1 MLLHLLPLLLF
12 LQLVHLLLVIT
23 VQRYLDWEDGV
34 LVVAVPLH
42 AVAVQVAGVFHS
54 DELFL
59 LQFCDVFHDSG
70 HREMHR
76 SSQIYKDMASL
87 DRQYKTKSGENDKK
101 QLQKK
106 TLEGIILTENLQE
119 ETIMMK
125 SELVL
130 EREYEYYDV

>member
-1 MLLHLLPLLLF
+1 MWRKPRIRPSSGYGIGARIALHGSYAEPGGWWSGLC
-12 LQLVHLLLVIT
+12 
-23 VQRYLDWEDGV
+23 QRQ
-34 LVVAVPLH
+34 ASCH
-42 AVAVQVAGVFHS
+42 
-54 DELFL
+54 
-59 LQFCDVFHDSG
+59 
-70 HREMHR
+70 

>member
-1 MLLHLLPLLLF
+1 
-12 LQLVHLLLVIT
+12 
-23 VQRYLDWEDGV
+23 
-34 LVVAVPLH
+34 
-42 AVAVQVAGVFHS
+42 
-54 DELFL
+54 
-59 LQFCDVFHDSG
+59 
-70 HREMHR
+70 
-76 SSQIYKDMASL
+76 MASL

-125 SELVL
+125 SEIVL